1 MPRSKLYNKSLSEI
15 RKAVYNEVTKG
26 EHIPPGKYNTNAV
39 MNARR
44 ELRKKIKEHGR
55 SIPLKPA
62 PPFEEELGFEWSDD
76 WVLPEKTAT
85 HIQEDWLELLE
96 AVMMSFED
104 AGKAVPS
111 EEEIIRI
118 LIPELFE
125 EPLRTWEDYYEKAVT
140 KCPRYYS

>member
-44 ELRKKIKEHGR
+44 ELRKKIKEHRKLRKKIKEHGR

-76 WVLPEKTAT
+76 WVLPEK
-85 HIQEDWLELLE
+85 QLLIYKKT
-96 AVMMSFED
+96 
-104 AGKAVPS
+104 G
-111 EEEIIRI
+111 
-118 LIPELFE
+118 
-125 EPLRTWEDYYEKAVT
+125 
-140 KCPRYYS
+140 